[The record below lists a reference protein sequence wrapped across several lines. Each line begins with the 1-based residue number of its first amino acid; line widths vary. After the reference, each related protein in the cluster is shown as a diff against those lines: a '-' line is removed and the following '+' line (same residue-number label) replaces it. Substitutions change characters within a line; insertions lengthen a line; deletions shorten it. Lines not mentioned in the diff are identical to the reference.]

1 MFHEVGHALHASYID
16 QPYYV
21 LRGSPAGCFS
31 EAMAFINEAFLH
43 QPEWLARYSGVPD
56 SIISP
61 ILDLIHD
68 SRIIDLRFALAGI
81 YFERELYRTDAENPT
96 ELFWDMCERF
106 TFVARHNDVARWA
119 LTHHYTDHPV
129 YVHNYILAGMIA
141 AQTLAYLKRTN
152 GTVIDNEATSE
163 FLIDNYFRPGASK
176 DWFELIED
184 ATGEPLNAKYYIED
198 LLGK

>member
-1 MFHEVGHALHASYID
+1 MSMMVHASYID
-16 QPYYV
+16 QPYYA
-21 LRGSPAGCFS
+21 LRDSPDGCIA
-31 EAMAFINEAFLH
+31 EGMALINEALLH
-43 QPEWLARYSGVPD
+43 QPEWLAKYIGVPD
-56 SIISP
+56 SILSP

-68 SRIIDLRFALAGI
+68 SRIINLRFALAGI

-106 TFVARHNDVARWA
+106 TFGVRHDDVALWA

-129 YVHNYILAGMIA
+129 YVHNYILGAMIA
-141 AQTLAYLKRTN
+141 AQTLAYLKRIN

-163 FLIDNYFRPGASK
+163 FLIGNYFKPGASK

-184 ATGEPLNAKYYIED
+184 ATEEPLNAKYYIDE
-198 LLGK
+198 LLVR